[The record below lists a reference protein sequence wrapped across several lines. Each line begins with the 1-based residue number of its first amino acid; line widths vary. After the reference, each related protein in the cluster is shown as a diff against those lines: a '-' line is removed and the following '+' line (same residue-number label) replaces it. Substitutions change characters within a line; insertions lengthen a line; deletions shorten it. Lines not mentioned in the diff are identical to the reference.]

1 MGADKWEELDL
12 RAASAI
18 HLCMFGKEYSC
29 ECAKFVI
36 SQGTVGKI

>member
-1 MGADKWEELDL
+1 MEADKWEKLDL